1 MPGLGRDDVRE
12 GRTQKPVVVWPDALL
27 RFGFFVRAKRG
38 WGGQDLGSRTRKAID
53 LKPGEEAALRED
65 ECAAER
71 GLCAEEEV
79 TEDVQTAGGL
89 RRAYESEIDARA
101 ATEALGYDA
110 DALELGK
117 KREGLGDS
125 VFKHP
130 AREEV
135 FLGREDAS
143 VCGERGI

>member
-12 GRTQKPVVVWPDALL
+12 GRTQKPVGVWPDALL
-27 RFGFFVRAKRG
+27 RFGFFVRAESGR
-38 WGGQDLGSRTRKAID
+38 GGQDAGSRTRKAID
-53 LKPGEEAALRED
+53 LKPGEEAALLED

-79 TEDVQTAGGL
+79 TEDVHTAGGH

-101 ATEALGYDA
+101 AAEALGYDA
-110 DALELGK
+110 DVLELRQ
-117 KREGLGDS
+117 KRSGLGDA

-143 VCGERGI
+143 VSGERGI